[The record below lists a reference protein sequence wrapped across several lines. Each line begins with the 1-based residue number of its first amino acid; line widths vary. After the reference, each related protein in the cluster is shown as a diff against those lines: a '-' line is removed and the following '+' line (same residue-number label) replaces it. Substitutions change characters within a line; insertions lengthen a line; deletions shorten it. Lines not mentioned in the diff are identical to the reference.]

1 MKVKTYRAATLKAA
15 LEEIKREL
23 GPDAFILGQ
32 KEIRPSSL
40 LGLVQKPLVEVT
52 AAVDHSSIPPAPP
65 TDAVRS
71 AADAAEIASLAGES
85 RLPATDG
92 VMDRVQISAQPGL
105 QEPASI
111 SAQPSPDNQALL
123 DEVRKLKA
131 MVQSI
136 SASRRTTAV
145 RLNPHRFQ
153 SSLCETLYA
162 DLVSRG
168 IEEDLAYSLSASGD
182 ESPESVASS
191 LASRVAI
198 YPDFLGNAG
207 VRGPEIM
214 ALLGPTGVGK
224 TTTIAKIAALAAFQH
239 KLKVGLVTLDTFR
252 IAAVDQL
259 KTYGEIM
266 GISVQV
272 VESVDQLRPA
282 IQSLSNKD
290 IVLIDTTGR
299 NHREVCHDWALAE
312 FMSESAHI
320 RKAIV
325 VSATTKPSDLADIV
339 DRHQIFDPDCLIF
352 TKLDETASHGSI
364 VSEIIRSGLPVA
376 YVTTGQSVPND
387 ILRPTAW
394 QLVDLAITEDHAKT
408 WDRLVHAAQAG
419 IAPHKP
425 EATNPTRRLSY

>member
-40 LGLVQKPLVEVT
+40 LGRAQKPVVEVT
-52 AAVDHSSIPPAPP
+52 AAVDHSSIPQ
-65 TDAVRS
+65 T
-71 AADAAEIASLAGES
+71 ADAAKSATDRSDNTLTLANES
-85 RLPATDG
+85 RLATTDG
-92 VMDRVQISAQPGL
+92 VMDRVQISTPRVL
-105 QEPASI
+105 REPASQ
-111 SAQPSPDNQALL
+111 SAPPTPDNQTLL
-123 DEVRKLKA
+123 EEVRKLKA

-136 SASRRTTAV
+136 SANRRTTAV
-145 RLNPHRFQ
+145 RLNPHRFP
-153 SSLCETLYA
+153 SSLCESLYA
-162 DLVSRG
+162 NLVARG
-168 IEEDLAYSLSASGD
+168 IEEDLAYSLSSSNE
-182 ESPESVASS
+182 ESPESAASG
-191 LASRVAI
+191 LASRVTL

-207 VRGPEIM
+207 ARGPEVM

-239 KLKVGLVTLDTFR
+239 RLKVGLVTLDTFR

-272 VESVDQLRPA
+272 AENVEQLRPA

-290 IVLIDTTGR
+290 VVLIDTAGR

-312 FMSESAHI
+312 FMSEAAHI

-339 DRHQIFDPDCLIF
+339 DRHQIFDPNCLIF
-352 TKLDETASHGSI
+352 TKLDETVSHGSI
-364 VSEIIRSGLPVA
+364 ISEIIRSGLPVA
-376 YVTTGQSVPND
+376 YVTTGQGVPND
-387 ILRPTAW
+387 ILRPNAW
-394 QLVDLAITEDHAKT
+394 QLVDLAISEDHAKA
-408 WDRLVHAAQAG
+408 WHRLVQAAQAG
-419 IAPHKP
+419 IAPHEP
-425 EATNPTRRLSY
+425 GTLNPARRLSH